1 MKIKIIKI
9 KKMKWIFFNNIFYI
23 GNNNQEIK
31 NLEKKKDEKKL
42 YLI

>member
-1 MKIKIIKI
+1 
-9 KKMKWIFFNNIFYI
+9 MKWIFFNNIFYI